1 MSQRWWVVLCLA
13 LLAGCGTPARVIRLD
28 TGGGEPIVRPLSSRS
43 EPVAVDGDALGE
55 ALAELV
61 LDVPLSIRPEQA
73 GRRLLASSGDWS
85 VVDVS
90 LQRALRRD
98 YGRWC
103 ERYETPGDCLSL
115 LEDGLGMDEFDRLRI
130 AVAFA
135 LEPAWEGIVQAVR
148 EATDLRVLKAMLVTG
163 VAMYALLLA
172 APEPLITKSIAVV
185 LTVYMVAYL
194 GARPFMELVR
204 ASMRL
209 RLETQQA
216 TTFAALE
223 ESGVHFGRVLGANG
237 ARIAILLVTVV
248 LGSKGPGL
256 AARGP
261 GLPGFSQA
269 AAAAEA
275 EAGLVLSAASSVRSI
290 AVRGNGL
297 LVGLAPG
304 AVAMTAQGPGGGA
317 PRPEGQYTAY
327 RSVDASGKTQYVGLT
342 NNLARRA
349 AEQLRSKG
357 IQIEKLLGNVS
368 REDARAVEQAL
379 IEIHGLRKN
388 GGTLLNHINSVAQ
401 SNPKYAELL
410 RRGMQLLESI
420 GYQGG

>member
-1 MSQRWWVVLCLA
+1 
-13 LLAGCGTPARVIRLD
+13 
-28 TGGGEPIVRPLSSRS
+28 
-43 EPVAVDGDALGE
+43 
-55 ALAELV
+55 
-61 LDVPLSIRPEQA
+61 
-73 GRRLLASSGDWS
+73 
-85 VVDVS
+85 
-90 LQRALRRD
+90 
-98 YGRWC
+98 
-103 ERYETPGDCLSL
+103 
-115 LEDGLGMDEFDRLRI
+115 
-130 AVAFA
+130 
-135 LEPAWEGIVQAVR
+135 
-148 EATDLRVLKAMLVTG
+148 
-163 VAMYALLLA
+163 
-172 APEPLITKSIAVV
+172 
-185 LTVYMVAYL
+185 
-194 GARPFMELVR
+194 MELVR

-223 ESGVHFGRVLGANG
+223 EAGVHFGRVLGANG

-349 AEQLRSKG
+349 AEHLRSKG

-410 RRGMQLLESI
+410 RRGMPLLESI